1 MSNVFTYCPIKG
13 ERNQTPL
20 EGETTF
26 TNRKISF
33 LLKKKLRAVSF
44 EAASPNSTDY
54 LATPQNFQANGVQ
67 NFGSFAGKCL
77 KLNNSAT
84 SLLVIFKKIQTIT

>member
-33 LLKKKLRAVSF
+33 LLKKNSYEPSPLR
-44 EAASPNSTDY
+44 
-54 LATPQNFQANGVQ
+54 
-67 NFGSFAGKCL
+67 
-77 KLNNSAT
+77 
-84 SLLVIFKKIQTIT
+84 LLHQILQIT